1 MKTPTK
7 YMLTEEEFEA
17 VVHESLEELPEELAS
32 KLENID
38 IFIEDYP
45 SQEILRGMKVSKYG
59 LLGFYTGVPQK
70 HRSPTGYFN
79 AMPDRIYLFKKN
91 LESFCG
97 SREELKE
104 QIQRTVLHEIGHFF
118 GIDDKRLRELGF

>member
-1 MKTPTK
+1 
-7 YMLTEEEFEA
+7 MLTDQEFED
-17 VVHESLEELPEELAS
+17 VVHEALEELPEELAS

-45 SQEILRGMKVSKYG
+45 SREVLSQIKVSKHG

-70 HRSPTGYFN
+70 HRSPTSYYN

-91 LESFCG
+91 LESFCR
-97 SREELKE
+97 SREELKD
-104 QIQRTVLHEIGHFF
+104 QIRRTVLHEIGHYF
-118 GIDDKRLRELGF
+118 GIDDKRLRELGY